1 MVSLK
6 NKKLD
11 ILLIEDNLDHV
22 RIIQWALE
30 QSKTKNR
37 LHVIHDGQTALDSLF
52 SDNSPERYP
61 QDYPDIIFLDLNLPK
76 VDGREVLRK
85 IKGDER
91 LKTIPVIVISSSQR
105 DDDVK
110 RAYELGANTYVS
122 KSLMFEEFT
131 EALDLIKTYWSNVAQ
146 LPPK

>member
-1 MVSLK
+1 MNPLK
-6 NKKLD
+6 GKKLD

-22 RIIQWALE
+22 KIIQRALE
-30 QSKTKNR
+30 RSTVTNR
-37 LHVIHDGQTALDSLF
+37 LQIAHDGQSALDRLF
-52 SDNSPERYP
+52 PVNRPGNYP
-61 QDYPDIIFLDLNLPK
+61 LEYPDIIFLDLNLPK
-76 VDGREVLRK
+76 VDGREVLRR

-110 RAYELGANTYVS
+110 RAYELGANTYIS
-122 KSLMFEEFT
+122 KSLMFEESI
-131 EALDLIKTYWSNVAQ
+131 EAIDLIKAYWSNVAE

>member
-1 MVSLK
+1 MKS
-6 NKKLD
+6 KKLD
-11 ILLIEDNLDHV
+11 ILLIEDNLDHI

-37 LHVIHDGQTALDSLF
+37 LHIIHDGQSALDRLF
-52 SDNSPERYP
+52 SGNRLGDHPFS
-61 QDYPDIIFLDLNLPK
+61 YPDIIFLDLNLPK

-85 IKGDER
+85 IKGDQH
-91 LKTIPVIVISSSQR
+91 LKTIPVIVISSSQQ

-122 KSLMFEEFT
+122 KSMKLEEFT
-131 EALDLIKTYWSNVAQ
+131 KAIDLIKFYWSNVAE
-146 LPPK
+146 LPPR